1 MKWKV
6 DRWLTLLVL
15 AVAVGVLSVWLPLE
29 GAAPTVPISMI
40 VSVEAKHGKEIPA
53 INREDVIV
61 FQERDRVQVKDW
73 APLEQPGQGGGLEL
87 FLLIDDSTDTS
98 LGGQLE
104 DLRKFILQQPQSTKI
119 AVGYIRNGSV
129 NVVQNLTDDHALAAK
144 ALRLPTGSP
153 SALESPYT
161 AITDLVKRWPESGA
175 SREIVLVSSGI
186 DQLEPGASDPY
197 LDEAIDHAQRG
208 GVQVYSIYAAPSG
221 HAGHSFWRLTLA
233 QSNLSRLADETG
245 AEAYILGFEM
255 PVAFA
260 PYLEQIAGRL
270 KHQYRLTFLAKA
282 GNKAGFQRIRL
293 ETEVPNAELVAQP
306 RVYIPALK

>member
-1 MKWKV
+1 M
-6 DRWLTLLVL
+6 
-15 AVAVGVLSVWLPLE
+15 LSIWLPLE
-29 GAAPTVPISMI
+29 GAAPTGPVSII
-40 VSVEAKHGKEIPA
+40 VSVEAKHGKEVPT

-61 FQERDRVQVKDW
+61 FQEKDRVQVQDW
-73 APLEQPGQGGGLEL
+73 VPLAQPGQGGGLEI

-104 DLRKFILQQPQSTKI
+104 DLRKFILQQPSSTKMG
-119 AVGYIRNGSV
+119 VGYIRNGTV
-129 NVVQNLTDDHALAAK
+129 TVVQNLTDDHALAAK

-161 AITDLVKRWPESGA
+161 AITDLVKRWPESAA
-175 SREIVLVSSGI
+175 SREVVLVSSGI
-186 DQLEPGASDPY
+186 DRLEPGPSDPY

-221 HAGHSFWRLTLA
+221 HAGHSFWRLSLA
-233 QSNLSRLADETG
+233 QSNLSKLADETG
-245 AEAYILGFEM
+245 GESYILGFEM

-260 PYLEQIAGRL
+260 PYLGQIDERL

-282 GNKAGFQRIRL
+282 GTKAGSQRIRL

-306 RVYIPALK
+306 RVYIPASK